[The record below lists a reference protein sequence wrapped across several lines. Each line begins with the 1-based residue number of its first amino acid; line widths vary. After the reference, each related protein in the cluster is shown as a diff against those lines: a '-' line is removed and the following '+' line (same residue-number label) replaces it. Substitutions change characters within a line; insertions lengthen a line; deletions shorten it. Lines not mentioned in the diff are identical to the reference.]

1 MADTFSQKDIDSL
14 LKGAAPAVAPEQQIE
29 VIPYN
34 FLRPPRIAKDRQA
47 LLNGIYQ
54 RLAVS
59 LQSLF
64 SSRLRSPVDVILS
77 SVEQATFAEF
87 IFSLASPCAA
97 YVHDLGDKV
106 GGQGVIDMGND
117 LSYYLID
124 RLFGGPGEAVDLKR
138 PLTLLERTVVR
149 GVADKVWALAAEAWG
164 DHLTF
169 APEYVGFESSPD
181 ALQIANR
188 EDNVLVANI
197 EVKAG
202 SFAGL
207 ITMCVPLMS
216 LESFLQ
222 EKPTRH
228 FHNVKSSPA
237 EREQTR
243 RNVEQLLRI
252 SQLELT
258 ARFPLFQLK
267 ARDVS
272 KLEVGQVIHTGHPYD
287 VPVELHVR
295 GQRRFLGTL
304 GQSRKY
310 VGLRI
315 SQQLHPQRP
324 DGTPRSSRGRLV

>member
-14 LKGAAPAVAPEQQIE
+14 LKGAAPAVAPEIAVE

-54 RLAVS
+54 RIAVS

-64 SSRLRSPVDVILS
+64 SSRLRTSVDVSLS

-97 YVHDLGDKV
+97 YVYDLGDRI
-106 GGQGVIDMGND
+106 GGKAVVDLGTD

-124 RLFGGPGEAVDLKR
+124 RLFGGPGEVADMKR
-138 PLTLLERTVVR
+138 PLTPLERTVVR
-149 GVADKVWALAAEAWG
+149 GVSDKVWILLKEAWA
-164 DHLTF
+164 DHLDFT
-169 APEYVGFESSPD
+169 PVYSGFESSPD

-197 EVKAG
+197 EVRAG
-202 SFAGL
+202 GFAGL
-207 ITMCVPLMS
+207 ITCCIPLVS

-228 FHNVKSSPA
+228 FHNIRSTPA

-243 RNVEQLLRI
+243 RTIEQALRG
-252 SQLELT
+252 SQLELK

-267 ARDVS
+267 ARDVGR
-272 KLEVGQVIHTGHPYD
+272 LEVGQVIHTGHPYD
-287 VPVELHVR
+287 VPVELYVR

-304 GQSRKY
+304 GQSRRY

-315 SQQLHPQRP
+315 TQQLLNQRP
-324 DGTPRSSRGRLV
+324 EGTPRSSRGRLV